1 VTVIGCA
8 ADESGLADPKERE
21 HMLRK
26 SIVLLLV
33 PLLVWG
39 VAHAQEPG
47 VPGADGIGDPDFP
60 LLGNGGYDA
69 LHYTLDLTADIEA
82 RTISGTVTMTAV
94 LTENVRTFN
103 LDFASNFDIS
113 LVTLNGVAVDW
124 DRKEHELVIVP
135 VEAPLT
141 AGEQIEVGVTY
152 SGEPQPVYTIA
163 MPVALGWLSYGT
175 GVYVASEPDGAAS
188 WYPVNDHPLD
198 KATYTFRITVPK
210 PYVVAANGLL
220 VETTDNGD
228 TTTYLWQSR
237 DPIASY
243 LVTVDIDD
251 FVVQTSEGP
260 DGLPIRNY
268 FPPDI
273 AQQGAQIFAPTA
285 DMIAFFSETFG
296 PYPFEA
302 YGVVVADA
310 SLPFALETQ
319 TLTLFSRAWLEPGG
333 GMDELI
339 SHELSH
345 QWFGDSVSV
354 ARWGDIWLNEG
365 FATYASW
372 LWFEHRDGPQALD
385 VIVSETYRLLEQL
398 STDGGLPPPGDPP
411 AYDLF
416 NISVYDWGAMTLHAL
431 RLQVGD
437 EAFFR
442 ILRTYYDRYQYG
454 NATTEDFVT
463 VAEEI
468 SGQAL
473 SAFFERWLY
482 GDTVPELPGMAM
494 SAE

>member
-1 VTVIGCA
+1 
-8 ADESGLADPKERE
+8 LADQKERE
-21 HMLRK
+21 SMVRK
-26 SIVLLLV
+26 SIVLLLAS
-33 PLLVWG
+33 LLVLS

-69 LHYTLDLTADIEA
+69 LHYTLDLTADVEA
-82 RTISGTVTMTAV
+82 NAISGTVTMTAV

-124 DRKEHELVIVP
+124 DREEHELIIVP
-135 VEAPLT
+135 LAAPLA
-141 AGEQIEVGVTY
+141 AGEEIEVSVTY

-163 MPVALGWLSYGT
+163 MPVTLGWQSYGT
-175 GVYVASEPDGAAS
+175 GVYVANEPDGAAS

-198 KATYTFRITVPK
+198 KATYTFRITVSK

-243 LVTVDIDD
+243 LVTVGIDD
-251 FVVQTSEGP
+251 FVVQTTEGP

-268 FPPDI
+268 FPPEL
-273 AQQGAQIFAPTA
+273 AQDGAQIFAPTV
-285 DMIAFFSETFG
+285 DMIAFFSDTFG

-302 YGVVVADA
+302 YGVVVADVP
-310 SLPFALETQ
+310 LPFALETQ
-319 TLTLFSRAWLEPGG
+319 TLTLFSRTWLELGG
-333 GMDELI
+333 ALDEVI
-339 SHELSH
+339 SHELAH
-345 QWFGDSVSV
+345 QWFGNSVSV

-372 LWFEHRDGPQALD
+372 LWFEHRDGQQKLD
-385 VIVSETYRLLEQL
+385 SIVSQAYDFLVQL
-398 STDGGLPPPGDPP
+398 SGDGWLMPPGDPP

-416 NISVYDWGAMTLHAL
+416 NISVYNWGAMTLHAL

-437 EAFFR
+437 EAFFQ

-454 NATTEDFVT
+454 NATTADFIA

-473 SAFFERWLY
+473 SAFFDSWLY
-482 GDTVPELPGMAM
+482 GGTLPEMPGMAV
-494 SAE
+494 SGNKSP